1 MSTKTIAV
9 YSRVYSR
16 LAAAKREGES
26 FSKAISRLLDTVG
39 QAHTGGQILR
49 ELDDLPGLPYADG
62 EIMLSAVAE
71 NRELETWDDGDDL
84 R

>member
-9 YSRVYSR
+9 DSRVYIR

-39 QAHTGGQILR
+39 RAHTGEQILR
-49 ELDDLPGLPYADG
+49 ELDDLPDLSYDDG
-62 EIMLSAVAE
+62 ETMLSAVAE
-71 NRELETWDDGDDL
+71 NRELETWDDDDDL